1 MAMDLHNAAL
11 VMAGAIGCAV
21 AIVHGG
27 LTQRLM
33 VEPLAEMT
41 KSGLSAPIRKLVPA
55 LLHFSTFN
63 WFIGGLA
70 LLAAAYSFEPQARLV
85 TGLLV
90 GSSYLFG
97 AAANLWATR
106 GRHPGWML
114 YALAVVLIVYGLGKP
129 GMP

>member
-1 MAMDLHNAAL
+1 MVMDWHDVAL
-11 VMAGAIGCAV
+11 GMAGVIGSGVAV
-21 AIVHGG
+21 VHGV

-33 VEPLAEMT
+33 IGPFEQIADRRIA
-41 KSGLSAPIRKLVPA
+41 APIRKLVP
-55 LLHFSTFN
+55 LLLQFSTFN

-70 LLAAAYSFEPQARLV
+70 LLVAANVLEREARLV

-97 AAANLWATR
+97 ALGNLWATR

-114 YALAVVLIVYGLGKP
+114 YAVALVLIAYGVSGS
-129 GMP
+129 GG